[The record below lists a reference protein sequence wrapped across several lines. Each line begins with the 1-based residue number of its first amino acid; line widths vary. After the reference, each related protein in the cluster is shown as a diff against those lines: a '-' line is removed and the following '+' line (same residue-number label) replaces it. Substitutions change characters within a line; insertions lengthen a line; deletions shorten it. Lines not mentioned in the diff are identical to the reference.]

1 MLAIP
6 AKEEHRIRIL
16 ITDPIAQE
24 GIDLLRYELPD
35 ADIDV
40 RLDLSEDRLMA
51 MIGDYT
57 VLIVRSQTRVTEGLL
72 EKATHLQIIGR
83 AGSGLDNIDLGAAIQ
98 HGVLVV
104 HAPRGNVCA
113 VSEHTILLL
122 LALARQL
129 PAANSGMKAGRWDK
143 NRLPGVELHGKV
155 LVSSAWGGSVRR

>member
-1 MLAIP
+1 MVATP
-6 AKEEHRIRIL
+6 ANEEQGVRIL

-40 RLDLSEDRLMA
+40 RLDLSPERLMA
-51 MIGDYT
+51 LISDYT
-57 VLIVRSQTRVTEGLL
+57 VLIVRSQTRVTEELL
-72 EKATHLQIIGR
+72 AKATHLQIIGR
-83 AGSGLDNIDLGAAIQ
+83 AGSGLDNIDLDAAIR
-98 HGVLVV
+98 HEVLVV

-129 PAANSGMKAGRWDK
+129 PAASIGMKAGSGTRTICWVW
-143 NRLPGVELHGKV
+143 N
-155 LVSSAWGGSVRR
+155 